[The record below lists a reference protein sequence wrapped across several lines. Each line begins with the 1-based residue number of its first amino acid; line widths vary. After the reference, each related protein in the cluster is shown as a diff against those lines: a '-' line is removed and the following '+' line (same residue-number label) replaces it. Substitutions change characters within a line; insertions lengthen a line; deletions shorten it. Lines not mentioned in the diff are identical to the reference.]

1 MGNKSSSARPEAQRP
16 SKQNQGTEKQENKPQ
31 PEKKKD
37 VTSPAPASGPKD
49 VDVVISAS
57 PADAALVSMLK
68 EKLEQVSLSV
78 YCNSTE
84 SPDAAKAV
92 GKVLVDAKLLVFVA
106 SEKSAKS
113 KLCNDQISLAYISNK
128 PIVLAAKK
136 EKDSLINEFS
146 FGLRLT
152 LQILNWIVFE
162 GDQDAQG
169 ATANSFVQVVQESL
183 NKPAV
188 SETAT
193 VEASVT
199 LESAG
204 PSLKRNRARINTKL
218 RGVSIASESK
228 EPSESV
234 SDSFWQRNFAGE
246 DEVPWYRFQ
255 QVFLTDYDAKITSLF
270 DEESVPWLLNMLK
283 NDIFGAAEKITKNH
297 FMNVRGDEGSQDRHA
312 FWKVVSQ
319 IAVEKYNMQ
328 EVFNMDSSVRLTA
341 IEKLAQY
348 QSAGVID
355 ALKSLLEDKDPNVRA
370 VAAISLGRT
379 GKAEESV
386 VDALMGLLEDPDRI
400 VRQSACLSLG
410 SMKAVK
416 AIPKLGHVWRN
427 DFISVVRD
435 AARSALTI
443 MDLPEAD
450 KILRVTKIL
459 EDEVKTLAAGRVDV

>member
-1 MGNKSSSARPEAQRP
+1 M
-16 SKQNQGTEKQENKPQ
+16 
-31 PEKKKD
+31 
-37 VTSPAPASGPKD
+37 
-49 VDVVISAS
+49 
-57 PADAALVSMLK
+57 
-68 EKLEQVSLSV
+68 
-78 YCNSTE
+78 
-84 SPDAAKAV
+84 
-92 GKVLVDAKLLVFVA
+92 
-106 SEKSAKS
+106 
-113 KLCNDQISLAYISNK
+113 
-128 PIVLAAKK
+128 
-136 EKDSLINEFS
+136 
-146 FGLRLT
+146 
-152 LQILNWIVFE
+152 FE

-199 LESAG
+199 LESAV

-283 NDIFGAAEKITKNH
+283 NDIFGAAEKITKDH
-297 FMNVRGDEGSQDRHA
+297 FMNVRGDEGSKDRHA

-341 IEKLAQY
+341 IEKLGKFICY
-348 QSAGVID
+348 Y
-355 ALKSLLEDKDPNVRA
+355 VRKQTTIIKYSR
-370 VAAISLGRT
+370 AI
-379 GKAEESV
+379 
-386 VDALMGLLEDPDRI
+386 
-400 VRQSACLSLG
+400 
-410 SMKAVK
+410 
-416 AIPKLGHVWRN
+416 
-427 DFISVVRD
+427 
-435 AARSALTI
+435 
-443 MDLPEAD
+443 
-450 KILRVTKIL
+450 RV
-459 EDEVKTLAAGRVDV
+459 E